1 MPFSNFVHMRTRS
14 LVPRLKITVIGL
26 GTKLVHERNRE
37 LTSGQYAWLARSL
50 PVVVGKAYE
59 HHITSTAFSFPL
71 ATLKNSILTTSVK

>member
-26 GTKLVHERNRE
+26 GTRLVHERNRE

-59 HHITSTAFSFPL
+59 HHIGKHSIQLPTSHTKKL
-71 ATLKNSILTTSVK
+71 